1 MIPGL
6 DFTATFESTSLRMTQ
21 VRQTDESRCTSPFLT
36 ATLISLLVSA
46 SSCGQPQPLPERE
59 GSMYRLLEDSSEL
72 VPADRQ
78 VERLVGVR
86 IERTDRDSPPVTGV
100 GSGGTLV
107 TLVRPMGRSEDP
119 KDFLP
124 AFVVR
129 GAGEKSITYQAPFDR
144 DRATTVTAF
153 ISCYGD
159 GLERARVA
167 LLGEDG
173 AVAERTEWSEFE
185 RRREPRVLEFSL
197 SEPERKGQVM
207 GGVVLEFE
215 GRGAHGGVIA
225 LDVLASP
232 VGAAMPQVG
241 VSPAVVVAGDQSR
254 TAAGLIEGSVWRAD
268 FQTPGDS
275 RVHLSMHW
283 PFAVRRGGDRPTI
296 TIRATGS
303 VGSLEEQ
310 TRVPAAARDRWVDL
324 EVDLTALGEGSAS
337 IELEVSDGGD
347 PGRVAGVLLGDA
359 VITSPSASA
368 PTVLLI
374 TSDTHRAD
382 HLGVAFTRPMV
393 DTPALNALAERGF
406 YFTDC
411 QSTTNVTNPS
421 HISVMTGIHPRDHQ
435 IVDNTTVLS
444 SQVDTLAEAFQRAGY
459 RTFAS
464 ISTQHLGPNQSGL
477 GQGFDRFN
485 STEDF
490 KRRGEE
496 SVENVEDWIKE
507 ARGEP
512 VFAWIHLFDAHAP
525 YEPPGGLNSA
535 YYAGDDPRDPSRT
548 LAIGGVEVP
557 HWVAREKITD
567 VDYVNALYRGEID
580 GIDASLRGLLA
591 LPRMESAWIA
601 FTSDHGE
608 SLGTKGV
615 WWDHAGLYLPN
626 LQVPMILAGPGIDAR
641 RVELPV
647 QQIDVG
653 RTLLGLAEI
662 DVEFP
667 GRDLIQL
674 VEDEPGD
681 EPRYSI
687 AAHGL
692 QAGISVGDWY
702 LSLDLRSFQ
711 AAKFGE
717 PWEKGRVQLFDRRNG
732 VDSSEDVLNQHPKR
746 AKAMRAALVDWLGR
760 GTSGGLGSAVDLSA
774 QAAANLEEL
783 GYGGYTERSES
794 TWWSEADVDEAWLAP
809 FKD

>member
-1 MIPGL
+1 
-6 DFTATFESTSLRMTQ
+6 
-21 VRQTDESRCTSPFLT
+21 
-36 ATLISLLVSA
+36 
-46 SSCGQPQPLPERE
+46 
-59 GSMYRLLEDSSEL
+59 
-72 VPADRQ
+72 
-78 VERLVGVR
+78 
-86 IERTDRDSPPVTGV
+86 
-100 GSGGTLV
+100 
-107 TLVRPMGRSEDP
+107 
-119 KDFLP
+119 
-124 AFVVR
+124 
-129 GAGEKSITYQAPFDR
+129 
-144 DRATTVTAF
+144 
-153 ISCYGD
+153 
-159 GLERARVA
+159 
-167 LLGEDG
+167 
-173 AVAERTEWSEFE
+173 
-185 RRREPRVLEFSL
+185 
-197 SEPERKGQVM
+197 
-207 GGVVLEFE
+207 
-215 GRGAHGGVIA
+215 
-225 LDVLASP
+225 
-232 VGAAMPQVG
+232 MPQVG

-535 YYAGDDPRDPSRT
+535 YYAGDDPRDPPRGRSRS
-548 LAIGGVEVP
+548 AASRVP

-608 SLGTKGV
+608 SPRDQGGLVGPRGPVPTEPAGADDPRGTG
-615 WWDHAGLYLPN
+615 
-626 LQVPMILAGPGIDAR
+626 
-641 RVELPV
+641 
-647 QQIDVG
+647 
-653 RTLLGLAEI
+653 
-662 DVEFP
+662 
-667 GRDLIQL
+667 
-674 VEDEPGD
+674 
-681 EPRYSI
+681 
-687 AAHGL
+687 
-692 QAGISVGDWY
+692 
-702 LSLDLRSFQ
+702 
-711 AAKFGE
+711 
-717 PWEKGRVQLFDRRNG
+717 DRRATSRATRSADRRGADPPRPRGDRRG
-732 VDSSEDVLNQHPKR
+732 VPGSRPDP
-746 AKAMRAALVDWLGR
+746 AGR
-760 GTSGGLGSAVDLSA
+760 GRAGG
-774 QAAANLEEL
+774 
-783 GYGGYTERSES
+783 
-794 TWWSEADVDEAWLAP
+794 
-809 FKD
+809 

>member
-1 MIPGL
+1 M
-6 DFTATFESTSLRMTQ
+6 ATFESALLRMTQ
-21 VRQTDESRCTSPFLT
+21 VRQPDQLSPPLPLF
-36 ATLISLLVSA
+36 AAALISLVVSA
-46 SSCGQPQPLPERE
+46 SSCGEPEPLPERE
-59 GSMYRLLEDSSEL
+59 GTLYRLLDEASEV
-72 VPADRQ
+72 VPADRE
-78 VERLVGVR
+78 VERLISVS
-86 IERTDRDSPPVTGV
+86 IERKDRENPPVTGV

-129 GAGEKSITYQAPFDR
+129 GAGEKSITYRAPFER
-144 DRATTVTAF
+144 DDATTVAAF

-159 GLERARVA
+159 GLERARIA

-173 AVAERTEWSEFE
+173 AIAERTAWSEFE
-185 RRREPRVLEFSL
+185 RRREPRLLEFTL
-197 SEPERKGQVM
+197 AEPERKGQTM

-215 GRGAHGGVIA
+215 GRGAHGAVIA
-225 LDVLASP
+225 LDVLSSP

-241 VSPAVVVAGDQSR
+241 VSPSVVVAGDQSR
-254 TAAGLIEGSVWRAD
+254 TAAGLVEGAAWRAD
-268 FQTPGDS
+268 FQTLGDS
-275 RVHLSMHW
+275 RVHLSMFW
-283 PFAVRRGGDRPTI
+283 PLAVRRGGDRPEI
-296 TIRATGS
+296 TVRATGPEG
-303 VGSLEEQ
+303 VLEES
-310 TRVPAAARDRWVDL
+310 TRVPAAAEERWVDF
-324 EVDLTALGEGSAS
+324 EVDLKALGEGSAS

-347 PGRVAGVLLGDA
+347 PSRVAGVLLGDA
-359 VITSPSASA
+359 VITSPSAKA

-382 HLGVAFTRPMV
+382 HLGVAFSRPMV
-393 DTPALNALAERGF
+393 DTPALNALAERGL

-444 SQVDTLAEAFQRAGY
+444 SRVDTLAEAFQRAGY

-496 SVENVEDWIKE
+496 SVGNVQDWIEE

-535 YYAGDDPRDPSRT
+535 YYDGDDPRDPSRT

-557 HWVAREKITD
+557 HWVAREKLTD

-580 GIDASLRGLLA
+580 GIDASLRELLA
-591 LPRMESAWIA
+591 LPRMANSWIA

-608 SLGTKGV
+608 SLGTKGI

-626 LQVPMILAGPGIDAR
+626 LQVPMILAGPGIEAQ

-653 RTLLGLAEI
+653 RTLLGLAGIE
-662 DVEFP
+662 VEFP

-687 AAHGL
+687 SAHGL
-692 QAGISVGDWY
+692 QAGISVGNWY

-732 VDSSEDVLNQHPKR
+732 VDSSENVLEEHPKR
-746 AKAMRAALVDWLGR
+746 AKAMRAALVEWLGR
-760 GTSGGLGSAVDLSA
+760 GSSGGLGSAVDLSA

-794 TWWSEADVDEAWLAP
+794 TWWSEAEVDEAWLAP
-809 FKD
+809 FRD